1 MEARIEP
8 THRHTVLVVDDDGPV
23 RQLFAE
29 GLRPMGIDVHAVG
42 SGEEALDVVAAD
54 PDVCVVLADVHMPRM
69 EGWDLERQLRRAH
82 PDLPVVLLTADR
94 LLAIRGGPVR
104 DKPLDPAEVA
114 ALVRSRCPH
123 TRRS

>member
-1 MEARIEP
+1 MEPGIQAG
-8 THRHTVLVVDDDGPV
+8 HRHAVLVVDDDGPV
-23 RQLFAE
+23 RQLFAD
-29 GLRPMGIDVHAVG
+29 GLEPMGIAVRAVA
-42 SGEEALDVVAAD
+42 SGEEALDVAAAD
-54 PDVCVVLADVHMPRM
+54 ASLCVVLADVRMPRM
-69 EGWDLERQLRRAH
+69 DGWDLERQLRRLN
-82 PDLPVVLLTADR
+82 PELPVVLLTADR

>member
-1 MEARIEP
+1 MERGSQAA
-8 THRHTVLVVDDDGPV
+8 HRHTVLVVDDDGPV
-23 RQLFAE
+23 RQLFAD
-29 GLRPMGIDVHAVG
+29 GLEPMGMVVQTAA
-42 SGEEALDVVAAD
+42 SGEEALGVAAAD
-54 PDVCVVLADVHMPRM
+54 SAVCVVLADVRMPRM
-69 EGWDLERQLRRAH
+69 DGWDLERQLRRLNPA
-82 PDLPVVLLTADR
+82 LPVVLLTADH